1 MGTPHLVIGLTVT
14 VAGLAAAMS
23 ILLIV
28 SRLVDLASRQ
38 REGLSTGAVEAKHAE
53 VLGASGPATPV
64 AGRGPRYTPD
74 GAPGDGAVNGARAAA
89 TMGDSTDDS
98 PARSRSLHLHLRVAG
113 NDYDVEVQPVGQAA

>member
-38 REGLSTGAVEAKHAE
+38 REALSAGAVEAKHAE
-53 VLGASGPATPV
+53 VLGASGSATPV
-64 AGRGPRYTPD
+64 AGQGPRYTPD
-74 GAPGDGAVNGARAAA
+74 RAPGDGAVDGARAAA
-89 TMGDSTDDS
+89 NMGDSTDDS